1 MSSPGDHSKVMY
13 DLFDRLYVC
22 MYACM
27 HACMYVCMNVCMY
40 EAIYESNQDK
50 NALSYEE
57 LRTLGIL
64 PRADEVNNLG
74 CYSTKHKTKI

>member
-1 MSSPGDHSKVMY
+1 MY

-22 MYACM
+22 MYAYM
-27 HACMYVCMNVCMY
+27 HVCMNVCMY
-40 EAIYESNQDK
+40 EAVYESNQDK
-50 NALSYEE
+50 NALSYVE

-74 CYSTKHKTKI
+74 CYSTKHKTKYRAF